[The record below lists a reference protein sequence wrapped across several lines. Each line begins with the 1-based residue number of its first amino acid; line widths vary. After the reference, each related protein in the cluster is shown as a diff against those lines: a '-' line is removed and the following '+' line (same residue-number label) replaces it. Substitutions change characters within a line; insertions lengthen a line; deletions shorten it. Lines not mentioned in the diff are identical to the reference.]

1 MIQLGTRWPV
11 GDETPSRLPQV
22 VSDAVADVEAGL
34 AEAGTDTSGWNWT
47 LTWLEGKPV
56 CELDDGTLVEYD
68 PDADE
73 AIVTPYEDEV

>member
-1 MIQLGTRWPV
+1 VIQLGTRWAV

-22 VSDAVADVEAGL
+22 VRDAIEEVEGVL
-34 AEAGTDTSGWNWT
+34 AEGETDTSGWNWT

-68 PDADE
+68 PDSDE
-73 AIVTPYEDEV
+73 AIVTPYDDED

>member
-11 GDETPSRLPQV
+11 GDETPERLPQV
-22 VSDAVADVEAGL
+22 VSDAVEEVEAAL
-34 AEAGTDTSGWNWT
+34 AEAKTDTSGWNWT

-68 PDADE
+68 ADE
-73 AIVTPYEDEV
+73 DQAIVTPYDELD